1 MKALY
6 QKLKKTDHRAQAI
19 VEFAIVAPILLMM
32 LFGVLEVGRLIYV
45 YAVVNN
51 ASRDAARYASA
62 VGLADDGVHRKYNY
76 CVGIENAAKRFAY
89 FMPGMDISIR
99 YDKGPNDPF
108 YTDGHGPDNDA
119 EFDPLPACSDTIS
132 VSPGDRVIVR
142 VRTTYTPFINLLPI
156 RGRTFES
163 ISART
168 ILGDVNL
175 TTGVSSIPVGGGS
188 VPGGGTGP
196 GGGGSVPSNT
206 PTNTP
211 TDTPTATNTPTAT
224 PTSTAYNGPWASLT
238 PFDTFTPSATLAPSV
253 TPSMTPT
260 PTMTFTPT
268 ATSTPVPGCGS
279 VRAGPVMVNKGT
291 RTMTMTITNPHD
303 TMTVLSVGGT
313 WNNTAGGPSGA
324 PLALK
329 SIALNSFVWTW
340 AGTGALGPS
349 ETITPTDWTL
359 RGNNIASIITFT
371 FDKNYQIPNGTE
383 KIWVTLSAPG
393 CEPFQIPSP

>member
-6 QKLKKTDHRAQAI
+6 RTSKKHGYRAQAI
-19 VEFAIVAPILLMM
+19 VEFAIVAPILFMM

-51 ASRDAARYASA
+51 ASRDGARYASA
-62 VGLADDGVHRKYNY
+62 VGLDDSGLFKRFEY
-76 CVGIENAAKRFAY
+76 CKGIVDAARRFAY
-89 FMPGMDISIR
+89 FIPESDMSITIN
-99 YDKGPNDPF
+99 YDRPTPLDPNPAPYDSC
-108 YTDGHGPDNDA
+108 DGTA
-119 EFDPLPACSDTIS
+119 DTVP
-132 VSPGDRVIVR
+132 VSPGDRVIV
-142 VRTTYTPFINLLPI
+142 TINGTYNPLVKLVPL
-156 RGRTFES
+156 RPKTFTS

-196 GGGGSVPSNT
+196 GGGGSGTSDT

-211 TDTPTATNTPTAT
+211 TDTPTATSTPTAT
-224 PTSTAYNGPWASLT
+224 ATSTSAGPWIPLT
-238 PFDTFTPSATLAPSV
+238 PMDTFTPSATLPP
-253 TPSMTPT
+253 TDT
-260 PTMTFTPT
+260 PTMTATATMTSTPT

-279 VRAGPVMVNKGT
+279 VRAGSVNVNKGT

-303 TMTVLSVGGT
+303 TLTVVSIGGT
-313 WNNTAGGPSGA
+313 WNNDAGGPSGA

-329 SIALNSFVWTW
+329 SISLGNFMWTW

-359 RGNNIASIITFT
+359 RGNNIPSTITFT
-371 FDKNYQIPNGTE
+371 FDKNYQVADGTE
-383 KIWVTLSAPG
+383 KIWVTLSSPE
-393 CEPFQIPSP
+393 CQPFQIPSP